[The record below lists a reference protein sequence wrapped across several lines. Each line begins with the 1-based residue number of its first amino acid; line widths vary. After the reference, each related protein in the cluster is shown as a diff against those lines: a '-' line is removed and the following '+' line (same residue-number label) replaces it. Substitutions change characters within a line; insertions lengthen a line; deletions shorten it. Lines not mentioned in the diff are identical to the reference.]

1 MSITLSQLDYWSIFR
16 EAEQHTD
23 LEEQRTAHN
32 FPERLGHGYYQEFDL
47 RGDIELAI
55 ADYCLHDDLTLQLP
69 EREHCLE
76 YSFFL
81 PEESGD
87 RRKSHGAGDH
97 VLYGSGIA
105 PLEGYS
111 LPGGKRIRSVNVH
124 IAPEHLHSFLADP
137 AGSLP
142 NSLSHLVRS
151 SNDPYYTRSG
161 TTTPAMNVVL
171 QQLWTCSYQGIMQRL
186 YLESKVWELMAL
198 LIEQEIAL
206 QDGALARYAEGI
218 AYPALKAEDVDRI
231 YQAREILRA
240 HLDQPP
246 SLLELAR
253 QVGLNDYALKRGF
266 RQVFKTTA
274 FGCLHQLRL
283 ERARQLLTE
292 TDMTIADVSYAVG
305 FANRGYFAASFRKQF
320 GVNPKS
326 YAIAQ
331 RNSA

>member
-1 MSITLSQLDYWSIFR
+1 MSITLSQSDYWSIFR
-16 EAEQHTD
+16 DAEQHTD
-23 LEEQRTAHN
+23 LEKQRIAHN
-32 FPERLGHGYYQEFDL
+32 FPKQLGHGYYQEFDL

-81 PEESGD
+81 LEERGD
-87 RRKSHGAGDH
+87 RHNSHRAGEY
-97 VLYGSGIA
+97 VLYGSGTA
-105 PLEGYS
+105 PQERYS
-111 LPGGKRIRSVNVH
+111 LPGHRHIRSVDIH
-124 IAPEHLHSFLADP
+124 ITAEQLCSFIATPD
-137 AGSLP
+137 GSLP

-151 SNDPYYTRSG
+151 ANDPYYIRSG
-161 TTTPAMNVVL
+161 TITPAMNGVL
-171 QQLWTCSYQGIMQRL
+171 QQLWACSYQGIMQRL
-186 YLESKVWELMAL
+186 YLESKIWELTAL
-198 LIEQEIAL
+198 LIEQEITL
-206 QDGALARYAEGI
+206 QDGALAKLAEGI
-218 AYPALKAEDVDRI
+218 VYPALKSEDVERI

-274 FGCLHQLRL
+274 FGCLHQLRM

-320 GVNPKS
+320 GLNPKS
-326 YAIAQ
+326 YAMSQ
-331 RNSA
+331 KNSA